1 MGRPGARLKQPAMR
15 VDVKLAAGTVA
26 SELAQLQGRLPAPR
40 EALHALPCLPAP
52 LPGLVF
58 RYREADGEFYLYVQD
73 AASGALAGYTVFCR
87 VAELGRTA
95 GRYLRAPHSRYA
107 EAYQRRGIA
116 TAVYQWAL
124 NAGLCLLSGPRQS
137 AGAHALWRSLATHY
151 ELGYVRVREQALAY
165 LGDQVEPA
173 VLQDFHT
180 RMVLFAGGWEPGR
193 LRSRCRD

>member
-1 MGRPGARLKQPAMR
+1 MR
-15 VDVKLAAGTVA
+15 VDVNLTAGAVE
-26 SELAQLQGRLPAPR
+26 SELAQLQCRFLDPQD
-40 EALHALPCLPAP
+40 ALHALPCLPAP

-73 AASGALAGYTVFCR
+73 AASGRLAGYTVFCR

-95 GRYLRAPHSRYA
+95 GRSLRAPHSRYA
-107 EAYQRRGIA
+107 AAWQRRGIA

-137 AGAHALWRSLATHY
+137 AGAHALWRALATRY
-151 ELGYVRVREQALAY
+151 ELGYVRLRDRALDY
-165 LGDQVEPA
+165 LGDEVEPA

-180 RMVLFAGGWEPGR
+180 RMVLFAGGWKPGR
-193 LRSRCRD
+193 LLAHAG